1 MLLGLLYLHI
11 LNRIKVT
18 IMKLLKLYNKREH
31 HDPEGTTHGKQ
42 PNYLDHKNN
51 FYSQCCF
58 TEMLALERRR
68 SERTKKPICLMLFDV
83 RQALDSGSPT
93 SSYPIIPILAS
104 SVREIDICGWYT
116 YEAVIGIIFTA
127 LDEGAVQQ
135 SIDSIRK
142 KIRGNLLASLKEE
155 VVDAIRITCHVFPQ
169 EHDGDGDRE
178 TINDKF
184 YPDASGASPDV
195 PELIKRGMD
204 IVGSIV
210 AIILFLPFFLVIP
223 LLIKFTSQG
232 PVLFRQERVGQYG
245 RKFTFLKFRSMYTN
259 CDDRIHRD
267 YIKQLMAGQN
277 YDKGGEKVFKITND
291 PRITPLGRFL
301 RKSSLDELPQFF
313 NVLAGDMSLVG
324 PRPPIPYEFRSYD
337 AWHRNRLMKRKP
349 GITGL
354 WQVKGRSLTT
364 FDGMVRMDLKYIRE
378 WSLWLDLKILLQT
391 PLAVLKCRGAY

>member
-1 MLLGLLYLHI
+1 
-11 LNRIKVT
+11 
-18 IMKLLKLYNKREH
+18 MKLLKLYNKREH
-31 HDPEGTTHGKQ
+31 HDPDRVHHGNQ
-42 PNYLDHKNN
+42 PNYLDHRNN
-51 FYSQCCF
+51 FYSECCF

-68 SERTKKPICLMLFDV
+68 SERTKKPICLMLFDIK
-83 RQALDSGSPT
+83 QLLSSGAAPPT
-93 SSYPIIPILAS
+93 YAIIPVLAS
-104 SVREIDICGWYT
+104 SVREIDICGWYK
-116 YEAVIGIIFTA
+116 YESVIGIVFTA
-127 LDEGAVQQ
+127 LDEGAVHE
-135 SIDSIRK
+135 SIESIRK
-142 KIRGNLLASLKEE
+142 KIRTNLLASLKEE
-155 VVDAIRITCHVFPQ
+155 VVESIRISYHIFPE
-169 EHDGDGDRE
+169 EHDGGERD
-178 TINDKF
+178 TIINAKF
-184 YPDASGASPDV
+184 YPEAAGGTPDLPDLV
-195 PELIKRGMD
+195 KRVMD
-204 IVGSIV
+204 IAGSI
-210 AIILFLPFFLVIP
+210 AALILFLPFFLVIP

-245 RKFTFLKFRSMYTN
+245 RKFTFLKFRSMYMN

-277 YDKGGEKVFKITND
+277 YEKGGEKVFKITND

-313 NVLAGDMSLVG
+313 NVLVGDMSLVG
-324 PRPPIPYEFRSYD
+324 PRPPIPYEFRNYD

-378 WSLWLDLKILLQT
+378 WSLWLDMKILLQT